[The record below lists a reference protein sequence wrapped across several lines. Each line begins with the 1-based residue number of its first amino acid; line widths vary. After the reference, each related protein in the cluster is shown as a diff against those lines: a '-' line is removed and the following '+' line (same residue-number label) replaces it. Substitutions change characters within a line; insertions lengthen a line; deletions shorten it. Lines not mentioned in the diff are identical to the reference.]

1 MSAEGPDASKKE
13 AQFNPYGLLAV
24 HVPLALIKY
33 NGVTKKGKSLS
44 WGARVFYARLAFF
57 LGKPNP
63 KGENFCSPDLKEMRK
78 AMGTSIDT
86 IGRWLEELTEHGFI
100 KRVRRG
106 RGPAKCEFVRHPC
119 LNASAAELLNDS
131 NSAEVRNQSDDSDS
145 AKLRNQ
151 DGLNSAELR
160 NQDENSI
167 PQSPALDSATLPVQ
181 FRNSAAPIPQ
191 LCGSLIRKKTIQENS
206 HENIQENDS
215 NNDVSA
221 DSRKGDANAD
231 TDDVGLLPEHPET
244 EPEKT
249 KTLSHKAEPKPESET
264 KISVDR
270 EMLSNRIAE
279 HMGRRIPL
287 TGELEH
293 PADSLVD
300 VVLKILGPL
309 PVNGFCK
316 YLRNLPAKYQTG
328 GKSAPLKFEWFVTT
342 AQNYANM
349 QTPQAPTQDRCRHG
363 LPYGVCCNT
372 EAENDRLTASFDTTD
387 QWPPAQGGAA

>member
-44 WGARVFYARLAFF
+44 WGARVFYGRLALF
-57 LGKPNP
+57 LGKPEKTESFCNP
-63 KGENFCSPDLKEMRK
+63 NLATMAA
-78 AMGTSIDT
+78 AMGGTSIDT

-100 KRVRRG
+100 ERVRKG
-106 RGPAKCEFVRHPC
+106 RGPAECKFLRHAC
-119 LNASAAELLNDS
+119 LNAGTGPDES

-167 PQSPALDSATLPVQ
+167 PQNCDSNSAELRSQ

-191 LCGSLIRKKTIQENS
+191 PCGSLIRNKTIQENI
-206 HENIQENDS
+206 HENIQENEATLIS
-215 NNDVSA
+215 GPIRA
-221 DSRKGDANAD
+221 KGGANSD
-231 TDDVGLLPEHPET
+231 TDDGRVCEKTPEP
-244 EPEKT
+244 EPEKP
-249 KTLSHKAEPKPESET
+249 KTPSQKAEPKPESAT
-264 KISVDR
+264 RLSDDR
-270 EMLSNRIAE
+270 GMLSNRMAE
-279 HMGRRIPL
+279 HMDRRIPL

-293 PADSLVD
+293 PADSHLD
-300 VVLKILGPL
+300 VVMKILGPL
-309 PVNGFCK
+309 PVSGFCK

-328 GKSAPLKFEWFVTT
+328 GKDAPLKFEWFVIT
-342 AQNYANM
+342 ARNYANM
-349 QTPQAPTQDRCRHG
+349 QTPQAPTQDRCRHDK
-363 LPYGVCCNT
+363 PYGVCCNT
-372 EAENDRLTASFDTTD
+372 DAENDRLTASFDTTD
-387 QWPPAQGGAA
+387 QWPPARGDAA